1 MSAILDEW
9 DMVYYLP
16 KTFVRERHR
25 VAMFVTCKW
34 TNKAT
39 GKACE
44 VMITHLWRFRDGKA
58 IELAELF
65 DSARAV
71 AAAAPDA

>member
-16 KTFVRERHR
+16 KTFDRERNR
-25 VAMFVTCKW
+25 VAMFGTCKW

-44 VMITHLWRFRDGKA
+44 VMVAHLSRFRNGKA
-58 IELAELF
+58 IEPVELF

-71 AAAAPDA
+71 AAATPDA